1 MGLFKLKFK
10 LYLRVTEISPQAAT
24 GAVESDTYPV
34 ICLIHILTYF
44 VYTGITAYTATILT
58 DPHSQLDLLY
68 V

>member
-1 MGLFKLKFK
+1 MLRKYIFQEQGLPITSLVELFKLKFK

-44 VYTGITAYTATILT
+44 VYTGIPA
-58 DPHSQLDLLY
+58 
-68 V
+68 